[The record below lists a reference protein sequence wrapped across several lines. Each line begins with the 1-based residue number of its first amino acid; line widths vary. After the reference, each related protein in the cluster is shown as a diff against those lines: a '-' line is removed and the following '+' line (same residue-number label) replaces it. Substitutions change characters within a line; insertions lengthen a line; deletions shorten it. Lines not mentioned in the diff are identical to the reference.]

1 MVSILAIQH
10 RIFSH
15 IALINFLSPAPTN
28 TDQYY
33 TMYSEG
39 PSPSSPEKVDCT
51 HAGLELPP
59 GLATAAFAVTRDC
72 TDDIITEA
80 GFAGYYENV
89 HSAQVQLCI
98 AIIIESFSKLRC
110 NLARARDGE
119 KLRPIKAV
127 PVVQKQLEF
136 CYSMLEDAGLIM
148 KNADMSYSRTKSPV
162 PSRSSKDILNEMIH
176 NYPGFGSLNQLVA
189 HAGKSLAEIY
199 AGRTDAVRAVFGSVE
214 GREYLEDIYG
224 PCHPSIAFHLLMKNF
239 ITRLLDG
246 LCSSNKL
253 VHESQGHTQLK
264 ILELGAGTGGTTKY
278 LAPLLHSYLAQVPV
292 TYTFT
297 DLSQGLVS
305 QAERKFQQYDSV
317 MAYQMQDIEKP
328 PPADMVGSQHI
339 VVAVNAIHATPDI
352 VQSLRNVRQFLRPDG
367 FALIMEV
374 QERLCWADFVFGL
387 FEGWW
392 KFQDGRAH
400 ATVGAET
407 WEKAFHDAGFG
418 YVDWTRGSLRDSGL
432 QRVFIATASP
442 K

>member
-1 MVSILAIQH
+1 
-10 RIFSH
+10 
-15 IALINFLSPAPTN
+15 
-28 TDQYY
+28 
-33 TMYSEG
+33 MYSEV
-39 PSPSSPEKVDCT
+39 PSPSSTEKVDCT

-59 GLATAAFAVTRDC
+59 GLAAAAFAATRDC

-98 AIIIESFSKLRC
+98 TLIIESFSKLRC

-119 KLRPIKAV
+119 RLRPIKAV

-136 CYSMLEDAGLIM
+136 CYSMLEDAGLIV
-148 KNADMSYSRTKSPV
+148 KSADMSYYRTKIPV
-162 PSRSSKDILNEMIH
+162 PSRSSKDILNEIIH
-176 NYPGFGSLNQLVA
+176 NYPGFRSLNQLVS

-199 AGRTDAVRAVFGSVE
+199 AGRTDAVRAVFGSVQ

-246 LCSSNKL
+246 LCSSNQL
-253 VHESQGHTQLK
+253 VHGSQGYTQLK

-278 LAPLLHSYLAQVPV
+278 LAPLLHSYSAQVPV

-317 MAYQMQDIEKP
+317 MAYRMQDIEKP
-328 PPADMVGSQHI
+328 PPADMMSSQHI

-352 VQSLRNVRQFLRPDG
+352 VQSLKNVRQFLRPDG

-407 WEKAFHDAGFG
+407 WEKAFLDAGFG